1 MKFKQLWSN
10 FPEKENIKTRCY
22 NKQPA
27 SSAPFSDYCAIMLS
41 EALIVSGF
49 SMNGFKGKKCW
60 SHDGMRHALLAE
72 ELANHLKSTHT
83 PWLGKMEKLLPST
96 FEKSIAGRS
105 GIIFF
110 KDYWKRRSETF
121 ENRSGDHID
130 LWNGSRITSSS
141 VFTREILEFFGRVS
155 DLNQSREIWF
165 WEIS

>member
-1 MKFKQLWSN
+1 
-10 FPEKENIKTRCY
+10 
-22 NKQPA
+22 
-27 SSAPFSDYCAIMLS
+27 MLVS
-41 EALIVSGF
+41 RRNEARLARRRVSK
-49 SMNGFKGKKCW
+49 SPKKY
-60 SHDGMRHALLAE
+60 
-72 ELANHLKSTHT
+72 TY

-96 FEKSIAGRS
+96 FEKTISGRS

-110 KDYWKRRSETF
+110 KDCWKRGSETF